1 MLLLS
6 TNMLDIPIFEHN
18 GKRLLRQTSVPP
30 DATELTRIGAFQP
43 HILLPAHTFGTNVLL
58 LVPTENKFKTK
69 VLEEKLRKEL
79 KGAKLIT
86 HQYKVDTGVE
96 QPYDE
101 MGEVCLL
108 ERIEATLRYAE
119 TNVPLLEENNIGTVV
134 IGGIENYIRVSDSND
149 QTSQQASQVK
159 PTGQLGLSLIWC

>member
-1 MLLLS
+1 VRTFTS
-6 TNMLDIPIFEHN
+6 FEYH
-18 GKRLLRQTSVPP
+18 P
-30 DATELTRIGAFQP
+30 
-43 HILLPAHTFGTNVLL
+43 
-58 LVPTENKFKTK
+58 NKFKTK